1 MGSLLAL
8 SLGLGLSWVQGGPLP
23 ALPPSS
29 DPIRIEVRHADP
41 YLIVALL
48 KGLQPPFP
56 ELSTLGVFGYQLPQ
70 DETRNPFVRGL
81 LIVNPADN
89 SILFFPDQR
98 GR

>member
-8 SLGLGLSWVQGGPLP
+8 SLALGLSWTQGGPLP
-23 ALPPSS
+23 DLPRSS
-29 DPIRIEVRHADP
+29 EPIRIEVRHADP

-56 ELSTLGVFGYQLPQ
+56 ELSTLGIFGYQFPLN
-70 DETRNPFVRGL
+70 ESRNPFVRGL

-89 SILFFPDQR
+89 SILFFPEREDR
-98 GR
+98 